1 MPPSSQDQAIERLTT
16 VLRRMGAASALHSQ
30 AAAKRVGLAAVDLE
44 CLDMILLA
52 GPVTAGQIMEHT
64 KLTSGAVTGLIDR
77 LARKGYVERA
87 ADPQDRRKVLV
98 RIVPEAVRPLQELF
112 VPMAERSAALMR
124 QYRAEELELIA
135 GFVEKGT
142 ALALERAREL
152 DGGGAAFRPPGVR

>member
-1 MPPSSQDQAIERLTT
+1 MAPSRQDEAIARLTT

-30 AAAKRVGLAAVDLE
+30 AVAKRAGLASIDLE

-87 ADPQDRRKVLV
+87 ADPQDRRKVIV
-98 RIVPEAVRPLQELF
+98 RIVPEAIRPLQELF
-112 VPMAERSAALMR
+112 APMAKRSTALMG
-124 QYRAEELELIA
+124 QYSTEELELIA

-142 ALALERAREL
+142 ALALERASEL
-152 DGGGAAFRPPGVR
+152 EGG

>member
-1 MPPSSQDQAIERLTT
+1 MTPSSQDEAIARLTT
-16 VLRRMGAASALHSQ
+16 ILRRMGAASALHSQ
-30 AAAKRVGLAAVDLE
+30 AVAKRVGLASVDLE

-98 RIVPEAVRPLQELF
+98 RIMPEAVRPLLDLF
-112 VPMAERSAALMR
+112 APMAERSAALMQ
-124 QYRAEELELIA
+124 QYSAEELELIA

-142 ALALERAREL
+142 AIALERAREL
-152 DGGGAAFRPPGVR
+152 EGG

>member
-1 MPPSSQDQAIERLTT
+1 MTPSSQDEAIARLTT
-16 VLRRMGAASALHSQ
+16 ILRRMGAASALHSQ
-30 AAAKRVGLAAVDLE
+30 AVAKRVGLASVDLE

-98 RIVPEAVRPLQELF
+98 GIMPEAVRPLLDLF
-112 VPMAERSAALMR
+112 APMAERSAALMQ
-124 QYRAEELELIA
+124 QYSAEELELIA

-142 ALALERAREL
+142 AIALERAREL
-152 DGGGAAFRPPGVR
+152 EGG

>member
-1 MPPSSQDQAIERLTT
+1 MKQMPPSSQDEAIARLTT

-30 AAAKRVGLAAVDLE
+30 AVAKRAGLAAVDLE

-87 ADPQDRRKVLV
+87 ADPHDRRKVVV
-98 RIVPEAVRPLQELF
+98 RIVPEAIKPLQELF
-112 VPMAERSAALMR
+112 APMAERSAALMR
-124 QYRAEELELIA
+124 QYSAEELALIA
-135 GFVEKGT
+135 DFVEKGT
-142 ALALERAREL
+142 GLALERASEL
-152 DGGGAAFRPPGVR
+152 GGG

>member
-1 MPPSSQDQAIERLTT
+1 MPPPRQDQAIERLTT

-30 AAAKRVGLAAVDLE
+30 AVAKRVGLAPVDLE

-52 GPVTAGQIMEHT
+52 GRVTAGQIMEHT

-98 RIVPEAVRPLQELF
+98 RIVPEAIEPLQKLF
-112 VPMAERSAALMR
+112 APMAERSAALMR
-124 QYRAEELELIA
+124 HYSAEDLELIA
-135 GFVEKGT
+135 GFIEKGI
-142 ALALERAREL
+142 ALALERAGEL
-152 DGGGAAFRPPGVR
+152 DGG